1 MFVIGRNTTK
11 TTRICGKWNDPIP
24 TSVPSAEISF
34 VSGVEH
40 ILQKLFSS
48 ICAQYIQMHKMY
60 EQIYALLCVCEW
72 DSSKLYQAIY
82 LFRAKDKITKTFICI
97 IIVVGVFS

>member
-11 TTRICGKWNDPIP
+11 STRICGKWNDPIP

-60 EQIYALLCVCEW
+60 EQIYALLCMSEW
-72 DSSKLYQAIY
+72 DSSKLFQAIY
-82 LFRAKDKITKTFICI
+82 LFQAKDKITKTFSCV